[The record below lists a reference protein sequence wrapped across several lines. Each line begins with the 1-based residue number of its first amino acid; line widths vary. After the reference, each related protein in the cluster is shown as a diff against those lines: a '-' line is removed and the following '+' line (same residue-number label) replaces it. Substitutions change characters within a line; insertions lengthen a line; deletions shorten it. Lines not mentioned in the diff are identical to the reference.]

1 MNFYKKIIVSPKIR
15 QRILAWFRF
24 IPDEQMV
31 KLQYRIK
38 CGRKLN
44 LSNPQRYSE
53 KIQWYKLNY
62 RNDLMPV
69 CADKFAVREYVKS
82 RGMEHL
88 LNELYAVYDTPE
100 EIRWEE
106 LPESFIM
113 KATHGSG
120 KNKVVTDKSQ
130 TSLEELQSIAREWL
144 RNPGYSAGREWGYT
158 DIKPKIIFEKLLPRD
173 ERNDLPDYKFFCF
186 DGKVYC
192 LYVMID
198 YTDNRDNG
206 KVGFFDRS
214 FRQLPCRRVEYHA
227 LTEQIEKPKNFEQMI
242 QYAETLAQGFPHVRM
257 DFYNID
263 GRTVFGEMTFYHA
276 SGYTLFEPDE
286 FDFEMGKQF
295 VLPAKKQ

>member
-130 TSLEELQSIAREWL
+130 TSLEELQSTAREWL

>member
-1 MNFYKKIIVSPKIR
+1 MNFYKKIIGSPKLR
-15 QRILAWFRF
+15 QRILTWFRF
-24 IPDEQMV
+24 VPDEQMV

-100 EIRWEE
+100 EIRWAE

>member
-130 TSLEELQSIAREWL
+130 TSLEELQSTAREWL

-257 DFYNID
+257 DFYNIG

>member
-130 TSLEELQSIAREWL
+130 TSLEELQSTAREWL

-295 VLPAKKQ
+295 VLPAKRQ